1 MEKYQRNLV
10 FEKVQGQSIV
20 WDKFTF
26 DAVTEKAKCNICESI
41 LLAKGKSFLK

>member
-10 FEKVQGQSIV
+10 FEKEQGQSIV

-26 DAVTEKAKCNICESI
+26 DAVTEKAKFNICESI
-41 LLAKGKSFLK
+41 LLAKGKSFL